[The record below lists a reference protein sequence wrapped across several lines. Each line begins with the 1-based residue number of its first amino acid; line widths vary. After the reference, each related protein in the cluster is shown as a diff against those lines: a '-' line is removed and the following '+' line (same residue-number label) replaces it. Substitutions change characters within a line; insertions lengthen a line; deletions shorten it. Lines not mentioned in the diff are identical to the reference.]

1 MRPGKEPRKLRPGND
16 SWDWGQEKTR
26 ELEANKTVVDGELI
40 VQETTCSS
48 NEALEIESQNQSN

>member
-1 MRPGKEPRKLRPGND
+1 MRLRPGND